1 MKKPQSV
8 DPLVRAELNE
18 IKDVRHYVHGKVPGE
33 GLAKGCGTVEA
44 VAGCQGLPTSLAR
57 PGAILSL
64 SWLGEGG

>member
-1 MKKPQSV
+1 M
-8 DPLVRAELNE
+8 
-18 IKDVRHYVHGKVPGE
+18 KDVRHYVHGKVPGE

-64 SWLGEGG
+64 SWLGERG